1 MSDELKIEVQR
12 ELERHSNKIEQ
23 VERELCN
30 LRKLMYT
37 VIAVSLGS
45 PHIGAIG
52 EVIKHLV

>member
-1 MSDELKIEVQR
+1 MSDELQIEVQR

-52 EVIKHLV
+52 EVLKHLV

>member
-1 MSDELKIEVQR
+1 MSDELQIEVQR

-23 VERELCN
+23 VEKELCN
-30 LRKLMYT
+30 LKKLMYT

-52 EVIKHLV
+52 EVLKHLV

>member
-1 MSDELKIEVQR
+1 MSDELQIEVQR

-23 VERELCN
+23 VERELCS
-30 LRKLMYT
+30 LKKLMYT

-52 EVIKHLV
+52 EVLKHLV